1 MPHSEFWTERTVA
14 WYARAVARSDFAPRV
29 LAVIGPALDECKSAL
44 DVGAGCGAL
53 ALPLARRMGWVT
65 AVEPSAAM
73 ARALREAAARA
84 GPGRVTVIEAAWGEV
99 PVEPHDLVVCAH
111 VGGLLNADSPFLA
124 DAKRL
129 ARRLVLLIRD
139 APRPEDQDKF
149 FYRELYPALLGR
161 PYEHRSHADETLG
174 GLRALGMEPRVTL
187 VEYCSDQPFTDL
199 DEACDFWM
207 TYMGLEG
214 PGPRAYLARF
224 LKERLVSN
232 GRELIAPFRKT
243 AAVFVWSPAG
253 AQESGGAAARPN

>member
-84 GPGRVTVIEAAWGEV
+84 GLGRVTVIEAAWGEV

-129 ARRLVLLIRD
+129 ARRLVVLIRD

-174 GLRALGMEPRVTL
+174 GLRALGMAPRVTL
-187 VEYCSDQPFTDL
+187 CEYSSDQPFIDL
-199 DEACDFWM
+199 EEACDFWM
-207 TYMGLEG
+207 TYMGLQG
-214 PGPRAYLARF
+214 SGPRAYLEGF
-224 LKERLVSN
+224 LRERLLSA
-232 GRELIAPFRKT
+232 GGELIAPFKKT
-243 AAVFVWSPAG
+243 AAVFVWSPAE
-253 AQESGGAAARPN
+253 AQASGPGAALPN

>member
-84 GPGRVTVIEAAWGEV
+84 GLGRVTVIEAAWGEV

-129 ARRLVLLIRD
+129 ARRLVVLIRD

-174 GLRALGMEPRVTL
+174 GLRALGMAPRVTL
-187 VEYCSDQPFTDL
+187 CEYSSDQPFIDL
-199 DEACDFWM
+199 EEACDFWM
-207 TYMGLEG
+207 TYMGLQG
-214 PGPRAYLARF
+214 SGPRAYLEGF
-224 LKERLVSN
+224 LRERLLSAS
-232 GRELIAPFRKT
+232 GELIAPFRKP
-243 AAVFVWSPAG
+243 AAVFVWSPAE
-253 AQESGGAAARPN
+253 AQASGPGDGLPY

>member
-84 GPGRVTVIEAAWGEV
+84 GFGGVTVIEAAWGEV

-129 ARRLVLLIRD
+129 ARRLVVLIRD

-174 GLRALGMEPRVTL
+174 GLRALGMAPRVTL
-187 VEYCSDQPFTDL
+187 CEYSSDQPFIDL
-199 DEACDFWM
+199 EEACDFWM
-207 TYMGLEG
+207 TYMGLQG
-214 PGPRAYLARF
+214 SGPRAYLEGF
-224 LKERLVSN
+224 LRERLLSA
-232 GRELIAPFRKT
+232 GGELIAPFKKT
-243 AAVFVWSPAG
+243 AAVFVWSPAE
-253 AQESGGAAARPN
+253 AQASGPGDALPY

>member
-84 GPGRVTVIEAAWGEV
+84 GLGGVTVIEAAWGEV
-99 PVEPHDLVVCAH
+99 PVERHDLVVCAH

-174 GLRALGMEPRVTL
+174 GLRALGMAPRVTL
-187 VEYCSDQPFTDL
+187 CEYSSDQPFIDL
-199 DEACDFWM
+199 EEACDFWM
-207 TYMGLEG
+207 TYMGLQG
-214 PGPRAYLARF
+214 SGPRAYLEGF
-224 LKERLVSN
+224 LRERLLSA
-232 GRELIAPFRKT
+232 GGELIAPFKKT
-243 AAVFVWSPAG
+243 AAVFVWSPAE
-253 AQESGGAAARPN
+253 AQASGPGAALPN

>member
-73 ARALREAAARA
+73 ARALREAAPRA
-84 GPGRVTVIEAAWGEV
+84 GLGRVTVIEAAWGEV
-99 PVEPHDLVVCAH
+99 PVERHDLVVCAH

-129 ARRLVLLIRD
+129 ARRLVVLIRD

-161 PYEHRSHADETLG
+161 PYEHRSRADETLG
-174 GLRALGMEPRVTL
+174 GLRALGMAPRVTL
-187 VEYCSDQPFTDL
+187 CEYSSDQPFIDL
-199 DEACDFWM
+199 EEACDFWM
-207 TYMGLEG
+207 TYMGLQG
-214 PGPRAYLARF
+214 SGPRAYLKGF
-224 LKERLVSN
+224 LRERLLSA
-232 GRELIAPFRKT
+232 GGELIAPFKKT
-243 AAVFVWSPAG
+243 AAVFVWSPAEAQASG
-253 AQESGGAAARPN
+253 AGDALPY